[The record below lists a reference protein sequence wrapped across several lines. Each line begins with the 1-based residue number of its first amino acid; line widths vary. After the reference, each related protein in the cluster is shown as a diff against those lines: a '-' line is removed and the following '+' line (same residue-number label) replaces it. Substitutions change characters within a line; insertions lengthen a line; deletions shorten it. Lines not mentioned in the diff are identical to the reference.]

1 MHWGRSYERNY
12 NKPLWSLSKASFI
25 KETPTSWF
33 FLSASSTCYFALL
46 VSRKI
51 DIRRDRGIKM
61 TLADPV
67 SVVNTPAWGTPAHG
81 REGGSVQP
89 EGTLREIKS
98 NIKYSR
104 SWIKVKT
111 SQVFVWT
118 LNQTKIFNIETSI
131 YQKGNP

>member
-1 MHWGRSYERNY
+1 
-12 NKPLWSLSKASFI
+12 
-25 KETPTSWF
+25 
-33 FLSASSTCYFALL
+33 
-46 VSRKI
+46 
-51 DIRRDRGIKM
+51 M
-61 TLADPV
+61 TLADSV
-67 SVVNTPAWGTPAHG
+67 SVVHTPAWGTQAHG
-81 REGGSVQP
+81 GEGGSVQP

-131 YQKGNP
+131 YQKDNPEWFWLIFW